1 MQNKHLYEIIFEA
14 IGITFCIFAVVFV
27 LTLGLMQTETFKQ
40 LDNQPTGQGRCL
52 TTYAARATVEEHS
65 KEQTF
70 VCDETG
76 KRWAASTIP
85 GVELT
90 EGSEVLLVMDT
101 KGTLEQGDDTPVGVV
116 AMFWPMS

>member
-14 IGITFCIFAVVFV
+14 IRITFCIFAVVFV
-27 LTLGLMQTETFKQ
+27 LTLGLMTFKQ
-40 LDNQPTGQGRCL
+40 LDNQPTRQGRCL
-52 TTYAARATVEEHS
+52 TTYTAQATVEEHS

-76 KRWAASTIP
+76 RRWAASTIP
-85 GVELT
+85 GAELT
-90 EGSEVLLVMDT
+90 KGSEVLLVVDT